1 VLQTAGTVGH
11 EERGVCSRTALSIAA
26 HLNAAGLDNRIF
38 GSAKRALAHA
48 GLDETVKRRLREM
61 YRGLDLVALL
71 EQMREAQTET
81 ELGQRAIDRQD
92 GPHRADAHKLG
103 LVVQYRTAT
112 LRKVHLDG

>member
-48 GLDETVKRRLREM
+48 GLDETVKRRLREI
-61 YRGLDLVALL
+61 YRALDLVALL

-81 ELGQRAIDRQD
+81 ALANALISVPELLLQR
-92 GPHRADAHKLG
+92 
-103 LVVQYRTAT
+103 
-112 LRKVHLDG
+112 